1 MNLLDIKLVIKLL
14 YMKLDVK
21 VNRALAILLEPMAEM
36 DCDTVDRLSEEWG
49 RERPDLDVSG
59 LGITS
64 RISLLC
70 KVLGREDSKA
80 LGPLGLAPW
89 AADVLLAL
97 RRQGP
102 PYRLTPTDLRKVT
115 LLTSGAMTTRLDRL
129 EAAGYVRR
137 NSDTQDRRSIQVA
150 LTETGVE
157 LADRAIAVRLAKVE
171 TILTP
176 LSEDERQTGAS
187 LLRKLLLAAGS
198 T

>member
-1 MNLLDIKLVIKLL
+1 
-14 YMKLDVK
+14 MKLDVK
-21 VNRALAILLEPMAEM
+21 VNGYRGILLEPVAEM
-36 DCDTVDRLSEEWG
+36 DRDTVDRLSDKWG

-70 KVLGREDSKA
+70 KVLSREDSKA

-102 PYRLTPTDLRKVT
+102 PYQLTPTDLSNVT

-137 NSDTQDRRSIQVA
+137 NSDTQDRRSIQVV

-171 TILTP
+171 TILAP
-176 LSEDERQTGAS
+176 LSEEERDATARS
-187 LLRKLLLAAGS
+187 LRKLLLAAGS

>member
-1 MNLLDIKLVIKLL
+1 MGH
-14 YMKLDVK
+14 
-21 VNRALAILLEPMAEM
+21 AILVNLHSEM
-36 DCDTVDRLSEEWG
+36 DRDTVDQLREEWG

-59 LGITS
+59 LGVTS

-80 LGPLGLAPW
+80 LAPLGLAPW

-102 PYRLTPTDLRKVT
+102 PHQLTPTHLRKAT

-129 EAAGYVRR
+129 EAAGLVRR
-137 NSDTQDRRSIQVA
+137 SSDTQDRRSIRVA
-150 LTETGVE
+150 LTEAGIE
-157 LADRAIAVRLAKVE
+157 LADRAIAARLARVE
-171 TILTP
+171 RILAP
-176 LSEDERQTGAS
+176 LSEDERETAAA
-187 LLRKLLLAAGS
+187 LLRKLLVTSGP